1 MCMHTGKLKK
11 KTEKLSHESSNDEL
25 SCYNGVS

>member
-1 MCMHTGKLKK
+1 MTRKLKK

-25 SCYNGVS
+25 LYCYNGVS